1 VGASAATLD
10 PNNPL
15 AAVAV
20 PFRPSQRPSAP
31 ATPQAQRIEMDET
44 VVAQARSGARKQGL
58 IAGLVVAVLV
68 GGVAWVGG
76 VSSAAADARK
86 QGVGTAHDLS
96 GELLKAKGTLDQ
108 VKEALNNG
116 GKSLLGDRKYPADLG
131 KTLAGMN
138 VDFSGDKLAGRRF
151 SGIGVSQMHDL
162 VDFITRVQ
170 EFNNK
175 KDLIVSLLSRLK
187 TPIEEELKLPP
198 GQSPLR
204 YVVLYDDSVDTGGT
218 YLLPLVKPILPDDKT
233 PVPDKLTFVNPKGG
247 NSELPRLTDTK
258 KVPKDGAVIPI
269 IPPSFDKV
277 CPSVAKGQMSQLL
290 VTMNTL
296 IGDIDGQK
304 AQDASE
310 DAKPGLSEIA
320 QKLSDDLNKVN

>member
-1 VGASAATLD
+1 
-10 PNNPL
+10 
-15 AAVAV
+15 
-20 PFRPSQRPSAP
+20 
-31 ATPQAQRIEMDET
+31 
-44 VVAQARSGARKQGL
+44 
-58 IAGLVVAVLV
+58 
-68 GGVAWVGG
+68 
-76 VSSAAADARK
+76 
-86 QGVGTAHDLS
+86 
-96 GELLKAKGTLDQ
+96 
-108 VKEALNNG
+108 
-116 GKSLLGDRKYPADLG
+116 
-131 KTLAGMN
+131 MN

-151 SGIGVSQMHDL
+151 SGVGASQMHDL

-233 PVPDKLTFVNPKGG
+233 PVPDKLTFVNPKGT

-320 QKLSDDLNKVN
+320 QKLSDDLSKIN